1 MPDLVNIIKDY
12 VIIRIVITWY
22 GNAMSVSQ
30 QQLEFA
36 EKALAAYG
44 KLLSA
49 IEPSFYGLPLSK
61 LPYTINEIKDSIYTV
76 LNTIDKNDQQIIDSL
91 TNAYMFLG
99 QFIPD
104 DELLIVQQAL
114 GNLKDS
120 SKASPDTSNI
130 EQAGFITSRIKVKME
145 NNLEEIQ
152 LFLSEKTSLKT

>member
-1 MPDLVNIIKDY
+1 
-12 VIIRIVITWY
+12 
-22 GNAMSVSQ
+22 MSVSQ

-44 KLLSA
+44 KILA
-49 IEPSFYGLPLSK
+49 ATEPSFYGLPLSR
-61 LPYTINEIKDSIYTV
+61 LPYTINEIKDAIYTV
-76 LNTIDKNDQQIIDSL
+76 LNTIDSNDKQIIDSL

-104 DELLIVQQAL
+104 DELLTVQLAL

-120 SKASPDTSNI
+120 SKASPDTTNI

-152 LFLSEKTSLKT
+152 LFLSERTSLKD